1 MPVPLER
8 FFEQSKN
15 LKPQETKM
23 VEVSFDSF
31 NAAQFKNNI
40 VGCVHTM
47 DDYTLCTFLK
57 NNIEA
62 LCQDI
67 MKEQIAPYASHFQ
80 NEKFVNALIKAISSI
95 PINNDIVVAC
105 NRVIYDYFTLEN
117 ADKRIK
123 QLYLTIAKIV
133 NKNLINSLLS
143 IGLDDDTASNLAICR
158 HSSMNEKTNV
168 KRLNFTI
175 YFKDSEMMT
184 EQKIVWIYE
193 KMFDRVSDLFQ
204 AIMFETYTPQQEEV
218 FNHNFP
224 ENYSTVSLAIL
235 CILNN
240 MRSVD
245 IRRVLLGYHSEWE
258 YKGKPRV
265 RFSLHALSN
274 DYSRIINVVESLT
287 QEGTYIP

>member
-40 VGCVHTM
+40 VGCVHIM

-67 MKEQIAPYASHFQ
+67 MKEQIAPYAGHFQ

-240 MRSVD
+240 MRSID

-274 DYSRIINVVESLT
+274 DYSRIINVVESLA
-287 QEGTYIP
+287 QEGTFIP

>member
-1 MPVPLER
+1 
-8 FFEQSKN
+8 
-15 LKPQETKM
+15 M

-133 NKNLINSLLS
+133 NKNIINSLLS

-274 DYSRIINVVESLT
+274 DYSRIINVVESLA
-287 QEGTYIP
+287 QE

>member
-1 MPVPLER
+1 MPIPLEK
-8 FFEQSKN
+8 FFEQTKN
-15 LKPQETKM
+15 IQIKDPKM
-23 VEVSFDSF
+23 VDIEFSAF
-31 NAAQFKNNI
+31 NASQFKNNI
-40 VGCVHTM
+40 VNCINTM
-47 DDYTLCTFLK
+47 DDYNLCMFLK

-67 MKEQIAPYASHFQ
+67 MREQIAPYAGHFQ
-80 NEKFVNALIKAISSI
+80 NDKFVNALIKAISSI

-105 NRVIYDYFTLEN
+105 NRVIYDYFTLDN
-117 ADKRIK
+117 ADKHIK
-123 QLYLTIAKIV
+123 QLYLTISKIV
-133 NKNLINSLLS
+133 NKDLIASLMS
-143 IGLDDDTASNLAICR
+143 IGLDEDTASNLAICR

-204 AIMFETYTPQQEEV
+204 AIMFEVYTPQQEEV
-218 FNHNFP
+218 FNRFFP

-240 MRSVD
+240 MTSLN
-245 IRRVLLGYHSEWE
+245 IRRVLLGYYSEWE

-265 RFSLHALSN
+265 RFSMRALSN
-274 DYSRIINVVESLT
+274 DYSRIINVVESLA

>member
-1 MPVPLER
+1 MPVPLEK
-8 FFEQSKN
+8 FFEQTKN
-15 LKPQETKM
+15 IQPKDEKM
-23 VEVSFDSF
+23 VDIGFDNL
-31 NAAQFKNNI
+31 NAANYKNNVLHCI
-40 VGCVHTM
+40 ETM
-47 DDYTLCTFLK
+47 DDYNLCMFLK
-57 NNIEA
+57 NNIES

-67 MKEQIAPYASHFQ
+67 MREQIAPYAGHFQ
-80 NEKFVNALIKAISSI
+80 NDKFVNALIKAISSI
-95 PINNDIVVAC
+95 PITNDIVVAC
-105 NRVIYDYFTLEN
+105 NRVIYDYFTLDN
-117 ADKRIK
+117 ADKHIK
-123 QLYLTIAKIV
+123 QLYLTISKIV
-133 NKNLINSLLS
+133 NKDLISSLMGL
-143 IGLDDDTASNLAICR
+143 GLDEDTASNLAICR

-175 YFKDSEMMT
+175 YFKDSEIMT

-240 MRSVD
+240 MTSVN
-245 IRRVLLGYHSEWE
+245 IRRVLLGYYSEWE

-265 RFSLHALSN
+265 RFSMRALSN
-274 DYSRIINVVESLT
+274 DYSRIINVVESLA

>member
-117 ADKRIK
+117 ADKHIK

-204 AIMFETYTPQQEEV
+204 AIMFEVYTPQQEEV

-274 DYSRIINVVESLT
+274 DYSRIINVVESLA
-287 QEGTYIP
+287 QEGTFIP

>member
-67 MKEQIAPYASHFQ
+67 MKEQIAPYAGHFQ

-240 MRSVD
+240 MRSID
-245 IRRVLLGYHSEWE
+245 IRRVLLGYYSEWE

-274 DYSRIINVVESLT
+274 DYSRIINVVESLA
-287 QEGTYIP
+287 QEGTFIP

>member
-1 MPVPLER
+1 MPIPLEK

-15 LKPQETKM
+15 IQLPEQKM
-23 VEVSFDSF
+23 ADINFDSF
-31 NAAQFKNNI
+31 NASQFRNNI
-40 VGCVHTM
+40 VNCVSTM
-47 DDYTLCTFLK
+47 DDYNLCIFLK

-67 MKEQIAPYASHFQ
+67 MREQISQYAGHFQ
-80 NEKFVNALIKAISSI
+80 NDKFVNALIKAISSI
-95 PINNDIVVAC
+95 PITNDIVVAC
-105 NRVIYDYFTLEN
+105 NRVIYDYFTLDN
-117 ADKRIK
+117 ADKHIK
-123 QLYLTIAKIV
+123 QLYLTISKIV
-133 NKNLINSLLS
+133 NKDLITKLIA
-143 IGLDDDTASNLAICR
+143 IGLDEDTASNLAICR

-175 YFKDSEMMT
+175 YFKDTEMMT

-204 AIMFETYTPQQEEV
+204 AIMFEVYTPQQEEV
-218 FNHNFP
+218 FNSYFP

-240 MRSVD
+240 MTSIN
-245 IRRVLLGYHSEWE
+245 IRRVLLGYYSEWE
-258 YKGKPRV
+258 YKNKPPV
-265 RFSLHALSN
+265 RFSMRALSN

-287 QEGTYIP
+287 QEGIYIP